1 MAPLDGIRV
10 LDLSRHAPGRYTS
23 MILADLGADVITIET
38 PRATDSSLSF
48 QFTDDTWYRYLGM
61 NCNKRSIA
69 INLKSPRGKDLAYLL
84 VDKADVLIEAFRPGV
99 AERLGMDYR
108 TLSRR
113 NPRLVYCSITGYGQD
128 SPYAGRASHDINVV
142 AITGILGAT
151 GPRTGSPVFM
161 MFPCISDIS
170 TFCQAIASIVPAL
183 FAREKTGKGQYLD
196 VSITDGTMFFNW
208 VMNMRYLVSGE
219 TSDRGTLPTGS
230 DMAWLN
236 VYGTKDNKYV
246 ALSCQEPQLWSRLC
260 RLMKRE
266 EFIPHHFNL
275 GDKQREMYEAFSEE
289 FATKTRDEWMKD
301 LDEADVAAA
310 PVYTIAEAYSDAHF
324 KHRQPAVEVDHPR
337 LGTVRVLRSPL
348 RFSDTPVQPRA
359 RPPLYAENTVEILR
373 DLAGIS
379 EQEIDRLRDAGV
391 VEYYQLQAA
400 RCRMA

>member
-38 PRATDSSLSF
+38 PRGTDTSLSF

-69 INLKSPRGKDLAYLL
+69 INLKSPRGRELAYLL

-99 AERLGMDYR
+99 VERLGMDYV
-108 TLSRR
+108 TLSKR

-128 SPYAGRASHDINVV
+128 SPYANRASHDINVV
-142 AITGILGAT
+142 AMTGILGAT

-183 FAREKTGKGQYLD
+183 YAREKTGKGQYLD

-208 VMNMRYLVSGE
+208 VMNMRYLASGE
-219 TSDRGTLPTGS
+219 ISDRGTLPTGS

-236 VYGTKDNKYV
+236 VYKTKDNKYI
-246 ALSCQEPQLWSRLC
+246 ALSCQELQLWSRLC

-266 EFIPHHFNL
+266 EFIPHHFDL
-275 GDKQREMYEAFSEE
+275 GDKQREMYEALSQA
-289 FATKTRDEWMKD
+289 FATKTRDEWMKA

-324 KHRQPAVEVDHPR
+324 KHRQPAVEVGHPK
-337 LGTVRVLRSPL
+337 LGTVRVLQSPL
-348 RFSDTPVQPRA
+348 RFSDTPVQPRT
-359 RPPLYAENTVEILR
+359 RPPLYAENTAEILR
-373 DLAGIS
+373 DLAGMS
-379 EQEIDRLRDAGV
+379 EQEIDRLRDEGV
-391 VEYYQLQAA
+391 VE
-400 RCRMA
+400 